1 MKKYRDILKEKY
13 AGKSEVY
20 TAFAT
25 GSGSA
30 NDVLLNTIIA
40 AAYSY
45 EPDAVTLARIR
56 NALRDSWAGATEY
69 ARSFDVEVD

>member
-1 MKKYRDILKEKY
+1 MTYRELLQARY

-40 AAYSY
+40 AAYCDA
-45 EPDAVTLARIR
+45 PDAVKLARIR
-56 NALRDSWAGATEY
+56 SALGDSWAGAAEY
-69 ARSFDVEVD
+69 ARSFDVGVD

>member
-1 MKKYRDILKEKY
+1 MTYREFLKARY

-25 GSGSA
+25 GRRSA

-40 AAYSY
+40 AAYCDA
-45 EPDAVTLARIR
+45 PDAVKLARIR
-56 NALRDSWAGATEY
+56 SALGDSWAGAPEY
-69 ARSFDVEVD
+69 ARSFDVEVE

>member
-1 MKKYRDILKEKY
+1 MTYREFLKDRY

-25 GSGSA
+25 GRRSA

-40 AAYSY
+40 AAYCDA
-45 EPDAVTLARIR
+45 PDAVKLARIR
-56 NALRDSWAGATEY
+56 SALGDSWADAAEY
-69 ARSFDVEVD
+69 ARSFDVEVE

>member
-1 MKKYRDILKEKY
+1 MNYHEYLKSRY

-40 AAYSY
+40 ASY
-45 EPDAVTLARIR
+45 YEAPDAVKLARIR
-56 NALRDSWAGATEY
+56 SALGDSWAGAAEY

>member
-1 MKKYRDILKEKY
+1 MGYRELFKARY
-13 AGKSEVY
+13 TGKSEVY

-40 AAYSY
+40 AAYCDA
-45 EPDAVTLARIR
+45 PDAVKLARIR
-56 NALRDSWAGATEY
+56 SALGDSWAGAAEY
-69 ARSFDVEVD
+69 ARSFDVEVE

>member
-1 MKKYRDILKEKY
+1 MSYRELFKARY
-13 AGKSEVY
+13 TGKSEVY

-40 AAYSY
+40 AAYCDA
-45 EPDAVTLARIR
+45 PDAVKLARIR
-56 NALRDSWAGATEY
+56 AALIDSWTGSTEY
-69 ARSFDVEVD
+69 ARSFDVGVD

>member
-1 MKKYRDILKEKY
+1 MSYRELFKARY
-13 AGKSEVY
+13 TGKSEDY

-40 AAYSY
+40 DAYSDA
-45 EPDAVTLARIR
+45 PDTAKLARIR
-56 NALRDSWAGATEY
+56 SALGDSWAGAAEY
-69 ARSFDVEVD
+69 ARSFDVEVE